1 VSKTCT
7 VSVYIKKPVILQ
19 LQTCA
24 VPPMPK
30 GISRRRYQQFMMHAY
45 IAGYSKM
52 LWDINAT
59 ASIRPFAVQSG
70 GFSWYLS
77 KYMAFQFFGMLQAQA
92 KMSIM
97 IAPVH
102 TQIVRPNIT
111 KQCRDPQVLTS
122 RCRT

>member
-1 VSKTCT
+1 
-7 VSVYIKKPVILQ
+7 VSVYSKKPVILQ

-24 VPPMPK
+24 VTPMLK
-30 GISRRRYQQFMMHAY
+30 GISRRYQQFLMHAY
-45 IAGYSKM
+45 IARYSKM

-70 GFSWYLS
+70 EFSWYLS
-77 KYMAFQFFGMLQAQA
+77 KYMALQFFGMLQAQA
-92 KMSIM
+92 EMSIM
-97 IAPVH
+97 IAPAH

-111 KQCRDPQVLTS
+111 KQCRDPQVLTP